1 MGRYPTKAAGN
12 RYFESRKKA
21 AECNERLT
29 SREGAGDLLGVSWS
43 SMADYERG
51 LTKVPVDV
59 VVRMADLYKDPAL
72 LNWYCC
78 KECPICREDML
89 ATEIED
95 FRGIAL
101 RLIVDGD
108 VDGIKAEIADIAK
121 DGKIDESE
129 EPRMKAV
136 MEKLGEI
143 GRLINEVQLYWQKH
157 LDSDE
162 PAGKSK

>member
-21 AECNERLT
+21 SGHDERLT

-59 VVRMADLYKDPAL
+59 VIRMADLYKDPSL

-78 KECPICREDML
+78 NECPICRGDML
-89 ATEIED
+89 ATEMDDI
-95 FRGIAL
+95 RGIAL

-108 VDGIKAEIADIAK
+108 IDGVRAEIADIAK
-121 DGKIDESE
+121 DGIIDGDERPRLQEAMKRLEEVGKIISE
-129 EPRMKAV
+129 LQLFCKAQ
-136 MEKLGEI
+136 LG
-143 GRLINEVQLYWQKH
+143 GG
-157 LDSDE
+157 DSDE
-162 PAGKSK
+162 

>member
-21 AECNERLT
+21 SELNERLT

-59 VVRMADLYKDPAL
+59 VIRMADLYKDPAL

-78 KECPICREDML
+78 NECPICRDDLL
-89 ATEIED
+89 ATEMED
-95 FRGIAL
+95 IRGIAL

-108 VDGIKAEIADIAK
+108 IEGVKAEIADIAK
-121 DGKIDESE
+121 DGKIDAGER
-129 EPRMKAV
+129 PRMLAAMKRL
-136 MEKLGEI
+136 EEI
-143 GRLINEVQLYWQKH
+143 GKLISELQLYCQKY
-157 LDSDE
+157 LDGGGGSE
-162 PAGKSK
+162 